1 MCGKSGELNLPLVS
15 RASSFHSR
23 VYQVYYGFT
32 ACPWFEYSQTMISE
46 VSPLPQMY
54 VSSLFENTWAWV
66 SLTQVPF
73 LCTFFGGKLPWYFL
87 CAAETGQQMG
97 QTSTF
102 IGPIVS
108 SAITTASGNDNM
120 PFAFLFGLWV
130 SWQRSISY
138 WLEIFSQWGVEYYLS
153 LDGRRWQ
160 ESKGMRRVH
169 FGREFPSS
177 IYPIGIRW
185 IANCIRELFWGEKC
199 GVFLTIFVLRRL
211 VPCHT
216 DEPRRVKV
224 SGLWFLSMV
233 GLVCIHLLKWDFF
246 STLIPLLLSYYSS
259 AVDHRL
265 SSVVSPKS

>member
-1 MCGKSGELNLPLVS
+1 V
-15 RASSFHSR
+15 R
-23 VYQVYYGFT
+23 
-32 ACPWFEYSQTMISE
+32 
-46 VSPLPQMY
+46 
-54 VSSLFENTWAWV
+54 
-66 SLTQVPF
+66 
-73 LCTFFGGKLPWYFL
+73 
-87 CAAETGQQMG
+87 

-102 IGPIVS
+102 IGPLVS

-177 IYPIGIRW
+177 IYPIGIRC
-185 IANCIRELFWGEKC
+185 IANCIRELFWGEKY
-199 GVFLTIFVLRRL
+199 GVFLIIFVLRPL

-216 DEPRRVKV
+216 DEHEESRFLV
-224 SGLWFLSMV
+224 SDFCQWLVWYASIFLSGTFFLPWFL
-233 GLVCIHLLKWDFF
+233 LYFPTILLQ
-246 STLIPLLLSYYSS
+246 
-259 AVDHRL
+259 
-265 SSVVSPKS
+265 